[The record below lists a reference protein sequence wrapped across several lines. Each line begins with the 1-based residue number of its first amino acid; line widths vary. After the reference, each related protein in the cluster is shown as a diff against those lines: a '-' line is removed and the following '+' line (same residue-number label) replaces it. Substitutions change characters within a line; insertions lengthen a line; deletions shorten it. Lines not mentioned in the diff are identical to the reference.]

1 MRETHKLPPSP
12 SKWPALARS
21 HTSIEPYIIS
31 APADRLEREP
41 NQLTAYLRLT
51 RKYKWVFITNAL
63 LCGLAAFVI
72 TRFEPAEYAANAQR
86 GGDRGG
92 TKTVRCE
99 SSSRLA
105 PHQDYIHIRAARTS
119 CQVCQPVDT

>member
-31 APADRLEREP
+31 APADRLEKEP

-72 TRFEPAEYAANAQR
+72 TRFEPAEYEANASVEIN
-86 GGDRGG
+86 DE
-92 TKTVRCE
+92 TNEAPTVQ
-99 SSSRLA
+99 S
-105 PHQDYIHIRAARTS
+105 
-119 CQVCQPVDT
+119 